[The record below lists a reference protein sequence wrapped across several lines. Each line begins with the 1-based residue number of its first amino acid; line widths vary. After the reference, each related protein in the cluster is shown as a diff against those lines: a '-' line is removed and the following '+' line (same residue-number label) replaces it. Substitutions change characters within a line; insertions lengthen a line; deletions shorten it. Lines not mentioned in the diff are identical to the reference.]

1 MIPLTIIKFPGLVVI
16 SKKSTESLMVKAIYK
31 VSRTTYSE
39 FSEMHC
45 GQTTPKLT
53 LLEVRVGWR

>member
-16 SKKSTESLMVKAIYK
+16 SKKSTEALMVKAIYK

-39 FSEMHC
+39 FSEMYC
-45 GQTTPKLT
+45 G
-53 LLEVRVGWR
+53 